1 MHENQ
6 NQKLGATL
14 AEIERLIA
22 EARRSRTP
30 VPAWLDQLALELREA
45 APGSG
50 ARADLAERI
59 LSDPRLSLGAQA
71 NVDAAALRILKS

>member
-1 MHENQ
+1 MEQ
-6 NQKLGATL
+6 DPKLSGTL
-14 AEIERLIA
+14 ADIERMLA
-22 EARRSRTP
+22 EARRAGDN

-50 ARADLAERI
+50 ARADLAQRI

-71 NVDAAALRILKS
+71 NIDAAALRSLKR

>member
-1 MHENQ
+1 VDED
-6 NQKLGATL
+6 KTLGVTL
-14 AEIERLIA
+14 AEIERMIA
-22 EARRSRTP
+22 EARRSRAP

-50 ARADLAERI
+50 ARADLAQRI

-71 NVDAAALRILKS
+71 NVDAAALRTLKS